1 MDSDIK
7 SECSDADIRY
17 NPFIFLKRIGAAAE
31 RADFDLCRIETC
43 TAGRT
48 GYSHDRKTKIG
59 RLFDNFPQTH
69 VDPVGLAEDFTAAVV
84 QAVGIKRERNIADT
98 VPDAVFIHAGIKV
111 GNIHDLTQLFRDRLT
126 ALADGQFLRILA
138 VKHELQKRHGLVT
151 EVFY

>member
-31 RADFDLCRIETC
+31 RADFDLFRIETC

-48 GYSHDRKTKIG
+48 GYSHDRKAKID
-59 RLFDNFPQTH
+59 RFFDNFSQTH
-69 VDPVGLAEDFTAAVV
+69 ADLVGLADDFAAAVM
-84 QAVGIKRERNIADT
+84 QTVGIKGKRNITNT
-98 VPDAVFIHAGIKV
+98 VPDAVFVYAGIIV
-111 GNIHDLTQLFRDRLT
+111 SNIHNLTQFIRDRLA

-138 VKHELQKRHGLVT
+138 VKDELQKRHGLVA